1 MEEREMNPGKIL
13 ELSGMYWQTCTLHA
27 GVKLDIFMAIGDGSV
42 DADHLADILKAD
54 QRGVEMLLN
63 ALSAMSLINKKEA
76 AYENTPLSRT
86 YLCSDSEQYIGHM
99 IMHHHHLMF
108 SWNRLADTVT
118 AGGPV
123 EEFSSWT
130 RDEEQRESF
139 LMGMFNNAMNAAPKI
154 MPLVDLS
161 GCATL
166 LDLGGGP
173 GTYAI
178 HFCMNYPELSATVF
192 DMDTTEPFFERTVS
206 SFGLEDRIGFQPG
219 DYVNSR
225 ISGNYDAVWLSHI
238 LHAEDDENCLLLL
251 KKAYDALNEGGMIV
265 VHDFVLEDTRDE
277 PLFPALF
284 SLNMY
289 LRTRGGKAYCRA
301 EITDMLEQA
310 GFREI
315 SFTRVD
321 LPNESGLLFAKK

>member
-1 MEEREMNPGKIL
+1 MQGSEMNPGKLL

-27 GVKLDIFMAIGDGSV
+27 GVKLDIFTTIGDSTV
-42 DADHLADILKAD
+42 DSDHVADILKAD
-54 QRGVEMLLN
+54 HRGVEMLLN
-63 ALSAMSLINKKEA
+63 ALSAMALISKKEET
-76 AYENTPLSRT
+76 YENTPLSRA

-99 IMHHHHLMF
+99 IMHHYHLMF
-108 SWNRLADTVT
+108 SWNRLAETVT
-118 AGGPV
+118 TGGPV

-154 MPLVDLS
+154 MPLVDLT

-178 HFCMNYPELSATVF
+178 HFSMKHPELSATVF
-192 DMDTTEPFFERTVS
+192 DLDTTEPFFERTVA
-206 SFGLEDRIGFQPG
+206 SFGLEDRINFQPG
-219 DYVNSR
+219 DYLNSG
-225 ISGNYDAVWLSHI
+225 ISGSYDAVWLSHI

-251 KKAYDALNEGGMIV
+251 EKTYEVLNEKGMIV
-265 VHDFVLEDTRDE
+265 IHDFVLEDTRDE

-289 LRTRGGKAYCRA
+289 LRTRGGKAYSRA
-301 EITDMLEQA
+301 EITEMLEQA

>member
-1 MEEREMNPGKIL
+1 MESSEMNPGKIL
-13 ELSGMYWQTCTLHA
+13 EISGIYWQTCTLHA
-27 GVKLDIFMAIGDGSV
+27 GIKLDIFTTIGDGTV
-42 DADHLADILKAD
+42 DADHVADILKAD
-54 QRGVEMLLN
+54 HRGLEMLLN
-63 ALSAMSLINKKEA
+63 ALSAMSLISKKGA
-76 AYENTPLSRT
+76 TYENTPLSRT

-99 IMHHHHLMF
+99 IMHHHHLMA
-108 SWNRLADTVT
+108 SWHQLAETVT

-130 RDEEQRESF
+130 QDEEQRESF

-154 MPLVDLS
+154 IPLVDLS

-178 HFCMNYPELSATVF
+178 QFCMNYPELSATVF
-192 DMDTTEPFFERTVS
+192 DLETTEPFFERTVA
-206 SFGLEDRIGFQPG
+206 SFGLEDRISFQPG
-219 DYVNSR
+219 DYHNTGIR
-225 ISGNYDAVWLSHI
+225 GNYDAVWLSHI
-238 LHAEDDENCLLLL
+238 LHAEDPENCRLLFE
-251 KKAYDALNEGGMIV
+251 KAWDVLNEGGMIV

-289 LRTRGGKAYCRA
+289 LRTRGGKAYSKS
-301 EITDMLEQA
+301 EITDMLEET
-310 GFREI
+310 GFRDI
-315 SFTRVD
+315 SFVRVD
-321 LPNESGLLFAKK
+321 LPNQSGLLFAKK